1 MGTTMSF
8 GLTIPSR
15 SLAADSIVPV
25 SFAIRRIS
33 TCNEALERRME
44 AISEVSRPYSS
55 VEPFSSALDRT
66 ITVEHIP
73 RVAISIIAR
82 KTHEGIKRNQSSVAG
97 PNSLASSRTGSEGS
111 AWAAIRW
118 VTCRL
123 LSQYVFPI
131 LFKEHLLG
139 LVSTCRSG

>member
-15 SLAADSIVPV
+15 SLAADSIVPG

-33 TCNEALERRME
+33 TCNEVLERRME

-82 KTHEGIKRNQSSVAG
+82 KTHEGISHEK
-97 PNSLASSRTGSEGS
+97 
-111 AWAAIRW
+111 I
-118 VTCRL
+118 CRRRDGYL
-123 LSQYVFPI
+123 GF
-131 LFKEHLLG
+131 HLG
-139 LVSTCRSG
+139 Y